1 MAFVSNNQS
10 KPQQGKATANVEKKV
25 NTAQE
30 ASGEV
35 QYTLFASGLNYGG
48 RNVELKDKNYTNDLA
63 IIFDVV
69 EQHSYTR
76 TVDKTSYAVEEKV
89 KFSDHGVIE
98 DGKFSFSARV
108 NSSPVYLIENNYL
121 DKDTDDQNPV
131 ASRRPEKA
139 LEILERLITDRQ
151 IVTLV
156 TEDKII
162 ENYILTSMEAA
173 RSNSDGAALVFQLEF
188 TEFRTFTLGKTA
200 LATVYSDPKKSGGKT
215 KQKGSQQSSA
225 TDNEV
230 EVTARRTKFAGPNKD
245 GWQKIAEAM
254 DSGNFTKQDQVIGTI
269 TPDGKIRGTDGSIM
283 DYKKAVGN

>member
-1 MAFVSNNQS
+1 METMAFVSNNQS

-98 DGKFSFSARV
+98 DGKFSSV
-108 NSSPVYLIENNYL
+108 
-121 DKDTDDQNPV
+121 Q
-131 ASRRPEKA
+131 
-139 LEILERLITDRQ
+139 
-151 IVTLV
+151 
-156 TEDKII
+156 
-162 ENYILTSMEAA
+162 
-173 RSNSDGAALVFQLEF
+173 G
-188 TEFRTFTLGKTA
+188 
-200 LATVYSDPKKSGGKT
+200 
-215 KQKGSQQSSA
+215 
-225 TDNEV
+225 
-230 EVTARRTKFAGPNKD
+230 
-245 GWQKIAEAM
+245 
-254 DSGNFTKQDQVIGTI
+254 
-269 TPDGKIRGTDGSIM
+269 
-283 DYKKAVGN
+283 

>member
-108 NSSPVYLIENNYL
+108 NSSPVYLIQNNYI

-139 LEILERLITDRQ
+139 LEVLERLITDRQ

-162 ENYILTSMEAA
+162 ENYILTSMEAS

-188 TEFRTFTLGKTA
+188 TEFRTFILGKTA
-200 LATVYSDPKKSGGKT
+200 MATIYSDPKKSGGKT
-215 KQKGSQQSSA
+215 KQKGSVQSSA

-245 GWQKIAEAM
+245 GWQAIADSM
-254 DSGNFTKQDQVIGTI
+254 DTGNFTKQDQVVGVM
-269 TPDGKIRGTDGSIM
+269 TPDGKIRTPEGSII
-283 DYKKAVGN
+283 DYDKAVGK

>member
-25 NTAQE
+25 STAQE

-245 GWQKIAEAM
+245 GWQRIAEGM
-254 DSGNFTKQDQVIGTI
+254 DSGNFTKQDQVIGTL
-269 TPDGKIRGTDGSIM
+269 TPDGKIRGADGSIM
-283 DYKKAVGN
+283 DYNKAVGN

>member
-25 NTAQE
+25 STAQE

-69 EQHSYTR
+69 EQHTYTR

-139 LEILERLITDRQ
+139 LEILEKLITDRQ

-245 GWQKIAEAM
+245 GWQKVAESM
-254 DSGNFTKQDQVIGTI
+254 DSGNFTKQDQVVGTL

-283 DYKKAVGN
+283 DYNKAVGN

>member
-25 NTAQE
+25 STAQE

-245 GWQKIAEAM
+245 GWQKIAESM
-254 DSGNFTKQDQVIGTI
+254 DSGNFTKQDQVVGTL
-269 TPDGKIRGTDGSIM
+269 TPDGKIRGTDGTIM
-283 DYKKAVGN
+283 DYNKAVGN

>member
-25 NTAQE
+25 STAQE

-139 LEILERLITDRQ
+139 LEILEKLITDRQ

-245 GWQKIAEAM
+245 GWQKVAESM
-254 DSGNFTKQDQVIGTI
+254 DSGNFTKQDQVVGTL

-283 DYKKAVGN
+283 DYNKAVGN